1 MFGFLFYFL
10 PSSGLGFSLF
20 SSFFGFGFLF
30 PSPGLFFL
38 LFFSFLRFSFFLSF
52 SEFACLKKWHLCV
65 SFYFSFSGFGF
76 LFYVSFV
83 FTAIMNLFLSLVW
96 CNDRRLTFLVEFLFP
111 FFCEFSCFTSS
122 SCDLTFMLN
131 YCFCLFNSSFIPSFS
146 LFFSPIFISFFLSVF
161 SPFFHSSVR
170 FCKIIRYNIII

>member
-1 MFGFLFYFL
+1 MTLMCKFL
-10 PSSGLGFSLF
+10 
-20 SSFFGFGFLF
+20 
-30 PSPGLFFL
+30 
-38 LFFSFLRFSFFLSF
+38 
-52 SEFACLKKWHLCV
+52 
-65 SFYFSFSGFGF
+65 FSFSGFGF

-131 YCFCLFNSSFIPSFS
+131 YCFLFIQLFIYSFLFPLFFPFLFHFSCLFFPHFSTLVLDFVKLFGITLLFRFIT
-146 LFFSPIFISFFLSVF
+146 
-161 SPFFHSSVR
+161 
-170 FCKIIRYNIII
+170 

>member
-38 LFFSFLRFSFFLSF
+38 LFFSFLRFSFFSF
-52 SEFACLKKWHLCV
+52 FLRVCLFKEMTLMCKFL
-65 SFYFSFSGFGF
+65 FSFSGFGF
-76 LFYVSFV
+76 LFYVSLV
-83 FTAIMNLFLSLVW
+83 FTAIINLFLSLVW

-131 YCFCLFNSSFIPSFS
+131 YCFLFIQLFIYSFLFPLFS
-146 LFFSPIFISFFLSVF
+146 QIHRLKHLHI
-161 SPFFHSSVR
+161 
-170 FCKIIRYNIII
+170 